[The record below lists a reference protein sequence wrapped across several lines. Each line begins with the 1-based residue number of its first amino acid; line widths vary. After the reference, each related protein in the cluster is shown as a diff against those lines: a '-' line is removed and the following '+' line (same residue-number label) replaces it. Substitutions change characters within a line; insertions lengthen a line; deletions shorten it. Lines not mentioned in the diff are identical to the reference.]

1 MSKLFKIVISAL
13 AVILLGTANSTSAQ
27 TKKQRE
33 KIKTTQSR
41 VSIEYLTEYRADPD
55 DPFYKMT
62 VELPTVDKVEVIYI
76 THLRKDQIPNAQTK
90 TGETGQVLNG
100 GIPGE
105 RFQIAA
111 QNVLI
116 GGAAEDFAAQWRKLL
131 RGPGA
136 ACFAPAYRIK
146 FWAKD
151 QILLDTDVCYHC
163 RNITIPEDGRR
174 EIRGFNA
181 EGASGKELLKRLKE
195 LLPESDSDRNQR

>member
-1 MSKLFKIVISAL
+1 MSKLFKIVVSAL

-27 TKKQRE
+27 TKKRRE
-33 KIKTTQSR
+33 KIKTTQSGA
-41 VSIEYLTEYRADPD
+41 SIDYLTEYPADPD

-62 VELPTVDKVEVIYI
+62 VELPTVDKVEVTYI
-76 THLRKDQIPNAQTK
+76 THLRKDQIPNARTK

-116 GGAAEDFAAQWRKLL
+116 GEAAEDFAAQWRKLL

-136 ACFAPAYRIK
+136 GCFAPAYGVR

-151 QILLDTDVCYHC
+151 RILLETNVCYHC
-163 RNITIPEDGRR
+163 HNLIIPGDG
-174 EIRGFNA
+174 IRGFNA
-181 EGASGKELLKRLKE
+181 EGKSGKELLKRLKE
-195 LLPESDSDRNQR
+195 LLPESDSNRNQR